1 MISDNEWF
9 NFSEWGG
16 KFCFFLCE
24 LSTYLALG
32 IFKEISMISS
42 YIKEIVPLAY
52 LFQIFNQLVVCHW
65 IFGNSFI
72 DI

>member
-24 LSTYLALG
+24 LSTYLALD

-42 YIKEIVPLAY
+42 YIKEIVPLVY
-52 LFQIFNQLVVCHW
+52 LFQIFNQLVVCRW